1 MDARWLKWLPSP
13 LRRRIAGRYNLQ
25 AILGNSGWLF
35 VNNILRMGV
44 GLVVS
49 VWVARYLGPEQYG
62 TLNYAIAFVALFSV
76 CANLGL
82 DSIVIRD
89 IARDSACS
97 EESLG
102 TALALKLAG
111 AFVTLLLSVAAIAV
125 LRPQDY
131 LSLVIVTIIASGTF
145 FQAFDTIDFWYQ
157 SQVRSKFAVYARNPA
172 FLAIS
177 LVKVLLIVLEAPLV
191 AFAWAGLGE
200 IALGACGLVLV
211 YRGTGGRLSA
221 WRFSWSRAVGLLR
234 ESWPLFLSGAFV
246 LLYIKIDQIMIG
258 QMLGDERLGVYS
270 AAVRLTEVWYF
281 IPVAI
286 TSSVFPAIVSA
297 KKTGEAKYYDSLEQL
312 YLLMVWLAL
321 GVAIPITVFA
331 EPIVEL
337 VFGPE
342 YRDGATVLAIQCWSG
357 LFIFAGLVSNH
368 WYLLENLS
376 HYTLY
381 RHLLGAGMNIAI
393 NLVLIPRYGI
403 DGAAIATLIT
413 QFITS
418 YMFDLLNRPTKIL
431 FRIKSRYFF
440 LFLPITIRHLMGATA
455 GGKGR

>member
-1 MDARWLKWLPSP
+1 
-13 LRRRIAGRYNLQ
+13 
-25 AILGNSGWLF
+25 
-35 VNNILRMGV
+35 
-44 GLVVS
+44 
-49 VWVARYLGPEQYG
+49 
-62 TLNYAIAFVALFSV
+62 
-76 CANLGL
+76 
-82 DSIVIRD
+82 
-89 IARDSACS
+89 
-97 EESLG
+97 
-102 TALALKLAG
+102 
-111 AFVTLLLSVAAIAV
+111 
-125 LRPQDY
+125 
-131 LSLVIVTIIASGTF
+131 
-145 FQAFDTIDFWYQ
+145 
-157 SQVRSKFAVYARNPA
+157 
-172 FLAIS
+172 
-177 LVKVLLIVLEAPLV
+177 
-191 AFAWAGLGE
+191 
-200 IALGACGLVLV
+200 
-211 YRGTGGRLSA
+211 
-221 WRFSWSRAVGLLR
+221 
-234 ESWPLFLSGAFV
+234 
-246 LLYIKIDQIMIG
+246 MIG